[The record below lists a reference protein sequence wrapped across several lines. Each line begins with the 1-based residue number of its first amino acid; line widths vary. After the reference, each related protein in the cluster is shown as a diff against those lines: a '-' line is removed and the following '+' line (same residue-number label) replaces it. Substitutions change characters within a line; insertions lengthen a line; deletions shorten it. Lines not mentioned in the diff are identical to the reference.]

1 MGRGYRTGG
10 VCARRALAAA
20 LLLSAALL
28 GAGGTATAA
37 QQQPIETMRA
47 RANAGTVGVVSGGV
61 DGTYVRIAADLAA
74 VLDNGDT
81 LRVLPVIGK
90 GSVQNLSDVI
100 FVRGIDIGIVQSDV
114 LSYVKRERLFPG
126 VEKSIQYIAKLYDEE
141 LHILA
146 GKDISKIEDL
156 AGKKVNVD
164 LRGSGTAMT
173 ASLVFERLGISVEQT
188 NDDQALALEK
198 LKNGQIAALAYVT
211 GRPARL
217 FRDVGGE
224 DGLHF
229 LSVPMNPALLE
240 TYLPSELTHADYPQ
254 LVPDNAPV
262 DTVAV
267 GAVMA
272 VYNWAPDTERY
283 RKVARFVDAFFGNF
297 NSFLQPPRH
306 PKWREVN
313 LAAQVPG
320 WTRFAEAE
328 NWLRRE
334 AATVASGSSGSS
346 SSPLRKSFDR
356 FVALSGGTGAARDD
370 QQRDALFEAFLRW
383 QSQQRPRQ

>member
-1 MGRGYRTGG
+1 MGLGYRAGRTLSVLVGIL
-10 VCARRALAAA
+10 LAAA
-20 LLLSAALL
+20 LPGFAA
-28 GAGGTATAA
+28 AA
-37 QQQPIETMRA
+37 PVDALRA
-47 RANAGTVGVVSGGV
+47 RANAGTVAVVSGGV

-90 GSVQNLSDVI
+90 GSVQNITDVV
-100 FVRGIDIGIVQSDV
+100 FLRGIDIGIVQSDV
-114 LSYVKRERLFPG
+114 LTYAKRERLFPG

-141 LHILA
+141 LHVLA
-146 GKDISKIEDL
+146 GGNISTIEDL

-173 ASLVFERLGISVEQT
+173 ASLVFERLGIAIEQT

-198 LKNGQIAALAYVT
+198 LKNGQIAALAFVT

-217 FRDVGGE
+217 FRDVGGA

-240 TYLPSELTHADYPQ
+240 TYLPSQLTHEDYP
-254 LVPDNAPV
+254 LIVPDGAPV
-262 DTVAV
+262 ETVAV

-272 VYNWAPDTERY
+272 VYNWAPESDRY

-297 NSFLQPPRH
+297 NAFLQPPRH

-320 WTRFAEAE
+320 WTRFGEAE

-334 AATVASGSSGSS
+334 AAAVASGSSN
-346 SSPLRKSFDR
+346 SPLRQNFDR
-356 FVALSGGTGAARDD
+356 FVALSGGTGAAHDD
-370 QQRDALFEAFLRW
+370 AQREALFEAFLRW
-383 QSQQRPRQ
+383 QTQQRQRQ